1 MANQQQAFNQQQEF
15 QQQRLDDQMQMK
27 QEYRDNM
34 MHQQSR
40 MDHTQDE
47 AMDRIGQVSTAAAGN
62 INAFSGGNKSQQ
74 PSSTPKP
81 EAGKCPKC
89 GAQANPEDG
98 FCMECGAKL

>member
-1 MANQQQAFNQQQEF
+1 
-15 QQQRLDDQMQMK
+15 MK

-47 AMDRIGQVSTAAAGN
+47 ALNRMGQVSTAAAGN
-62 INAFSGGNKSQQ
+62 INAYNGGRNSQQ
-74 PSSTPKP
+74 QPATPEKP
-81 EAGKCPKC
+81 QGVKCPKC
-89 GAQANPEDG
+89 GAHANPEDG